1 VAGQLVGV
9 GAATDHLIL
18 SDTEL
23 MDVQYS
29 DQPAYG
35 YGQGLY
41 TTGLVYST
49 ASYKKETENNDL

>member
-1 VAGQLVGV
+1 LVGV

-29 DQPAYG
+29 DQLAYG
-35 YGQGLY
+35 YVQGLY

-49 ASYKKETENNDL
+49 ASYKKETEFNDL

>member
-1 VAGQLVGV
+1 LVGV

-29 DQPAYG
+29 DQLAYG
-35 YGQGLY
+35 YVQGLY
-41 TTGLVYST
+41 TLSRIYHT
-49 ASYKKETENNDL
+49 APYKKETEFNDL